1 MSILYPR
8 TTFNHNC
15 FSASVYYPQ
24 PEEKKEPEPEPIQ
37 FEDEQDNEIMEV
49 KREIKED
56 RENSKKKIR
65 IPGEKLL
72 KKLHRQQQLENA
84 TLKVLKDLKL

>member
-15 FSASVYYPQ
+15 FSAQVFYQQ
-24 PEEKKEPEPEPIQ
+24 PEEKKLEEPEPIE
-37 FEDEQDNEIMEV
+37 FEDEKDNEIMEV

-56 RENSKKKIR
+56 RENSKKKNR

-72 KKLHRQQQLENA
+72 KKLHREQQLQNA